1 MKDLS
6 TLVKSQR
13 KQVFVE
19 VMNRKHMY
27 SLAIVIAIFFSSLL
41 LLSKGTDASEFSEV
55 VKIALRDIGNRLLL
69 INQDSTSRILPVV
82 ALSDSKYQLSFE
94 HRLAIE
100 PDDLVT
106 SVQKS
111 FQRSSLPAHYRV
123 EVIQCADQE
132 VAYSFEIS
140 ADEESTIIPCAG
152 RDLPEGCYT
161 IEVGFIEK
169 VSFPTHQTLFAIP
182 ISIAFTLF
190 LTFLFTR
197 KRQDPLP
204 PVEQSEKF
212 EAIGSFLFYPNQN
225 KLVKGSTE
233 INLSRKECELLV
245 IFAANINL
253 IVSRDELMK
262 KVWEDKGVF
271 VGRSLDTYISK
282 LRKKLSADEEIKLR
296 NVHGV
301 GYKLEVTV

>member
-1 MKDLS
+1 MR
-6 TLVKSQR
+6 R
-13 KQVFVE
+13 KRF
-19 VMNRKHMY
+19 Y
-27 SLAIVIAIFFSSLL
+27 SLATLVVILFSSLL
-41 LLSKGTDASEFSEV
+41 LLSKGTEASEFSEV

-94 HRLAIE
+94 NRVAFE
-100 PDDLVT
+100 PGDLVT

-123 EVIQCADQE
+123 EVIQCSDHE

-140 ADEESTIIPCAG
+140 ADEESTIIPCAD

-161 IEVGFIEK
+161 IEVRFIEK
-169 VSFPTHQTLFAIP
+169 ASFPTHQTLFAIP

-190 LTFLFTR
+190 LTFLFT
-197 KRQDPLP
+197 KKKQDPLS
-204 PVEQSEKF
+204 PVEHSEKF
-212 EAIGSFLFYPNQN
+212 ETIGGFQYYPNQN

-282 LRKKLSADEEIKLR
+282 LRKKLSDDEAIKLM